1 MSSSVSAADLAP
13 PPVQAAAAAAAAA
26 AGSAAPVSGR
36 ASEVTID
43 ALLHPDLVLSDAA
56 STSSVSS
63 AASID
68 TNCTVPDSPV
78 KFLSDQAMLDV
89 ESGSTPSSG
98 DSTPTGTVS
107 TSPTLPARLP
117 FSAGPDVLYA
127 ANDDSVIRYEPS
139 RHVDYLS
146 HNWQESDIS
155 SSWRYIVLR
164 RKDVANSARLENAS
178 WRTWTKAK
186 YNLKTVSPESV
197 NWLKDYDVTWLYGPL
212 YTPSKTFLES
222 PSVIS
227 PSPVDNSTALN
238 AGVPSPPVRS
248 SAVAKKPI
256 LKKRSVSEVMLA
268 RSISSSNLIKQAAAS
283 VNSQRHLRA
292 PGTTPTTASYSSS
305 EPPYPSLDAS
315 EQRDPRFPSAL
326 VARSFAASS
335 ANFSDRLTLS
345 NGHTQKQ
352 ASTKHIHFNDRVE
365 QCIALEAKEDDYD
378 ALNSVAISGTSSA
391 TSTDDE
397 DADEDEPGLFLMVR
411 SASGSFQRPASLE
424 PHTIAKLPATKLK
437 YVHEPDN
444 KSAQSSASRR
454 HAASFS
460 MGDDEGNGDG
470 DLGHESDYDDDDV
483 DYFARSHHYYRHQS
497 PDTPHSRYEETTPT
511 ESSSYLPSEPV
522 LRPSRSSTSNLASS
536 SSSLPASKSSSSSY
550 LASRSSNSN
559 HAGSVSVS
567 QPHITYLEDSSS
579 AENRHPDLASSSD
592 SDAMSDDEDIV
603 DMDSSLI
610 ASLRRDSVV
619 LTRGRVNDLLSDTTS
634 LTDDA
639 PSSEH
644 ADHVEN
650 LRDSQSTNLRAAS
663 GGSNESSSSLP
674 MPPKVDS
681 DDDDD
686 YDGEMDDDIQDPEGF
701 WGHINHAITA
711 TKDIATVFW
720 NGGWRKST

>member
-1 MSSSVSAADLAP
+1 MSSVLSAADPAS
-13 PPVQAAAAAAAAA
+13 PPVQAAAATAA
-26 AGSAAPVSGR
+26 SAASAH
-36 ASEVTID
+36 ASSFITD
-43 ALLHPDLVLSDAA
+43 ALHLPDLLLSDAA
-56 STSSVSS
+56 STSSASS
-63 AASID
+63 AASVD
-68 TNCTVPDSPV
+68 TSFTVPDSPV
-78 KFLSDQAMLDV
+78 IKAPFDQTMVDV

-98 DSTPTGTVS
+98 DSTPTGTVA
-107 TSPTLPARLP
+107 TTPTVPVTLS
-117 FSAGPDVLYA
+117 FSAAPDVLYA
-127 ANDDSVIRYEPS
+127 ANDDSVIQYEPS

-227 PSPVDNSTALN
+227 PSPTDNGATLH

-248 SAVAKKPI
+248 SVTAKKPI
-256 LKKRSVSEVMLA
+256 LKKRSVSEVMLS
-268 RSISSSNLIKQAAAS
+268 RSVSSSNLLKQAAAS
-283 VNSQRHLRA
+283 VKAQRHLRA
-292 PGTTPTTASYSSS
+292 PGTTPTTASYSSPQ
-305 EPPYPSLDAS
+305 PPYTSVVAP
-315 EQRDPRFPSAL
+315 ERRDPRFPSTL

-335 ANFSDRLTLS
+335 ANFSDRLTLG
-345 NGHTQKQ
+345 NGSTQKP
-352 ASTKHIHFNDRVE
+352 ATTKHIHFSDRVE
-365 QCIALEAKEDDYD
+365 QCIALEAKDDD
-378 ALNSVAISGTSSA
+378 DDNLNSVPMSGTSSA

-411 SASGSFQRPASLE
+411 SGSGSFQRPASLE

-437 YVHEPDN
+437 YVHEPDE
-444 KSAQSSASRR
+444 KSEQQSSSR
-454 HAASFS
+454 HPSAYFS
-460 MGDDEGNGDG
+460 MGDDEGVD
-470 DLGHESDYDDDDV
+470 DVDIGHEADYDDDED
-483 DYFARSHHYYRHQS
+483 DYFSRTHRYYRHHS
-497 PDTPHSRYEETTPT
+497 TDTPHSRYEETTPT
-511 ESSSYLPSEPV
+511 EPSNYLPSEPV
-522 LRPSRSSTSNLASS
+522 LRPSRSSASNLASS
-536 SSSLPASKSSSSSY
+536 SSSLLASKSSSSY
-550 LASRSSNSN
+550 LATRSSNSN
-559 HAGSVSVS
+559 LAGSIS
-567 QPHITYLEDSSS
+567 QPYTSYLEDSSS

-592 SDAMSDDEDIV
+592 SDTMSDDEDIV

-619 LTRGRVNDLLSDTTS
+619 LARGRINDILPSTS
-634 LTDDA
+634 ITDDA

-644 ADHVEN
+644 ADHVYNGVN
-650 LRDSQSTNLRAAS
+650 LGDSQSTIQRSAS
-663 GGSNESSSSLP
+663 VRSNESSSSLP

-686 YDGEMDDDIQDPEGF
+686 FDGEMDDDIQNPEGF
-701 WGHINHAITA
+701 WGHINHALTA
-711 TKDIATVFW
+711 TKDLATVFW

>member
-1 MSSSVSAADLAP
+1 MSSAVSAADLAP
-13 PPVQAAAAAAAAA
+13 PPVQAAAAAAAAPA
-26 AGSAAPVSGR
+26 N
-36 ASEVTID
+36 ASSVILD
-43 ALLHPDLVLSDAA
+43 ALHPPDLVLSDAA

-68 TNCTVPDSPV
+68 TNYTVPDSPV
-78 KFLSDQAMLDV
+78 KTLSDQTMVDV

-98 DSTPTGTVS
+98 DSTPTGTVA
-107 TSPTLPARLP
+107 TSPTVSARLP
-117 FSAGPDVLYA
+117 FSTAPDVLYA

-222 PSVIS
+222 PSLIS
-227 PSPVDNSTALN
+227 PSPADNTTALN

-268 RSISSSNLIKQAAAS
+268 RSISSSNLLKQAAAS
-283 VNSQRHLRA
+283 VNAQRHLRA
-292 PGTTPTTASYSSS
+292 PGTTPTTASYSTSQQ
-305 EPPYPSLDAS
+305 PYTPQNGN
-315 EQRDPRFPSAL
+315 ERRDPRFPSAL

-335 ANFSDRLTLS
+335 ANFSDRLTHS
-345 NGHTQKQ
+345 NGNTQKPP
-352 ASTKHIHFNDRVE
+352 STKHIHFNDRVE
-365 QCIALEAKEDDYD
+365 QCIALEAKDDD
-378 ALNSVAISGTSSA
+378 DDTLNSVAISGTSSG

-397 DADEDEPGLFLMVR
+397 DAEDEDEPGLFLMVR
-411 SASGSFQRPASLE
+411 SASGSFQRPATVE

-437 YVHEPDN
+437 YVHEPEE
-444 KSAQSSASRR
+444 KPHQSSSSRR
-454 HAASFS
+454 HSAYFS
-460 MGDDEGNGDG
+460 MGEDEGNGDT
-470 DLGHESDYDDDDV
+470 DLGHESDYDDDDAE
-483 DYFARSHHYYRHQS
+483 YFARNHHYYRHQS
-497 PDTPHSRYEETTPT
+497 ADAPQSRYEETQPT
-511 ESSSYLPSEPV
+511 EPSSSYLPSEPV
-522 LRPSRSSTSNLASS
+522 LRPSRSSSSNLASS
-536 SSSLPASKSSSSSY
+536 SSSLLASKSSSSY

-559 HAGSVSVS
+559 LAGYGS
-567 QPHITYLEDSSS
+567 QPHTTYLEDSSS
-579 AENRHPDLASSSD
+579 AENRHPDIASSSD
-592 SDAMSDDEDIV
+592 SDEMSDGEDIV

-619 LTRGRVNDLLSDTTS
+619 LSRGRISNMVSSTTNMP
-634 LTDDA
+634 DDA

-644 ADHVEN
+644 ADHVYNEEN
-650 LRDSQSTNLRAAS
+650 LRDAKFTIHRPAS
-663 GGSNESSSSLP
+663 VASNESSSSLP

-686 YDGEMDDDIQDPEGF
+686 FDGEMDDDIQNPEGF
-701 WGHINHAITA
+701 WGHINHALTA
-711 TKDIATVFW
+711 TKDLATVFW